1 MNWYLHYRIAY
12 AWHRLRTKLQ
22 KLLLPLEAL
31 SQKHQTSKLIAEHL
45 VNGEFESA
53 FRCYESA
60 KRSGYVATSA
70 QLFELFAGSGK
81 RAEAYDAFK
90 ILPLAR
96 HLRKAFGN
104 KYVSSL
110 DDIKKIPTSQ
120 QLLVLASG
128 GPGDEIHFGAFY
140 RMLLAQTKAQVTFSC
155 DPRLKDLFQRSLP
168 GATFVGVNRLHRLW
182 NKDYASS
189 LKSARKLPKLSLYRA
204 MDDSIWETRHRYSAV
219 ALFTDLL
226 GDLERQRI
234 NGDVGHY
241 LVPPQHN
248 SRQVP
253 AGVLIGFCWRSI
265 LLSPKRDIHYLKIE
279 QMRPLLDMDSV
290 QFLCLQAGLAGSE
303 REWLQRNYPDK
314 VSLVSDID
322 MLNDFDRLSALIKTL
337 DAVVSPATYIAELA
351 AAIGVETNLL
361 SNSSMNFYRR
371 DIAKRDLLYPNVFH
385 CEPDVV
391 SATSSQ
397 TVDIVPSLL
406 KRLLPLRAKTGI
418 SNI

>member
-1 MNWYLHYRIAY
+1 MQK
-12 AWHRLRTKLQ
+12 RL
-22 KLLLPLEAL
+22 L
-31 SQKHQTSKLIAEHL
+31 SFAAHSQNHMTSKLIADHL
-45 VNGEFESA
+45 VKGEFENA

-60 KRSGYVATSA
+60 KKNGYLASSA
-70 QLFELFAGSGK
+70 QLFELFAGCSK

-96 HLRKAFGN
+96 HLRKTFGSQ
-104 KYVSSL
+104 YVSSL
-110 DDIKKIPTSQ
+110 DDIKKIPATE

-128 GPGDEIHFGAFY
+128 GPGDEIHFSAFY
-140 RMLLAQTKAQVTFSC
+140 RMLLAQTKAQVTFTC
-155 DPRLKDLFQRSLP
+155 DPRLRDLFQRSLP

-182 NKDYASS
+182 SKDNASR

-204 MDDSIWETRHRYSAV
+204 MDDSIWETRNHFSAIT
-219 ALFTDLL
+219 LFTDLL
-226 GDLERQRI
+226 GDLERQRSKH
-234 NGDVGHY
+234 DVGHY
-241 LVPPQHN
+241 LLPPQLDA
-248 SRQVP
+248 RLAA

-265 LLSPKRDIHYLKIE
+265 LLSPKRDIHYLTIE

-290 QFLCLQAGLAGSE
+290 QFVCLQAGLSDSE
-303 REWLQRNYPDK
+303 REWLQRNYPGK

-322 MLNDFDRLSALIKTL
+322 MLNDFEGISALMRTL

-351 AAIGVETNLL
+351 AAIGVETILL

-371 DIAKRDLLYPNVFH
+371 DTAKRDLLYPNVFH

-391 SATSSQ
+391 STTSIQ
-397 TVDIVPSLL
+397 AVDCVPLLL
-406 KRLLPLRAKTGI
+406 KRLLPLQAKTGI